1 MKTLFLLTVLFVM
14 LAFAFKGPDQS
25 AWEFAREV
33 GSNVAHKINGKE
45 GSPPMS
51 GNVARKLERNFENNF
66 EQLKMRLSSAEK
78 DIKRIGATQ
87 TNRSERTTEPA
98 PPPKPKPIVKTQQ
111 AAVAPG
117 RSQSKTDPARKEVMP
132 RPTLSRGPDMPA
144 RPVPAVSSSPL
155 PSSTAVNEVSPR
167 PAATIID
174 SEEMV
179 KMGARFDRAS
189 RFLSE
194 IK

>member
-1 MKTLFLLTVLFVM
+1 
-14 LAFAFKGPDQS
+14 
-25 AWEFAREV
+25 
-33 GSNVAHKINGKE
+33 
-45 GSPPMS
+45 MS

-78 DIKRIGATQ
+78 DIKRIGTTQ
-87 TNRSERTTEPA
+87 TNRSERKSEPA
-98 PPPKPKPIVKTQQ
+98 SPPKPKPIVKTQQ

-117 RSQSKTDPARKEVMP
+117 RPQSKTAPARKELMP
-132 RPTLSRGPDMPA
+132 RPTLSRGPDLPP
-144 RPVPAVSSSPL
+144 RPVPQVLSSPL
-155 PSSTAVNEVSPR
+155 PSSTTVNEAPPR
-167 PAATIID
+167 SAATIID